1 MPTIDLSLSGNV
13 FLFIAALL
21 AILLF
26 SIFTYRVT
34 VPPISRSLKSIL
46 ITLRVS
52 SLTLLILLL
61 FDPLLSIIRQHSL
74 PPMIGVLIDDSQSM
88 QIVDN
93 GERRS
98 ESIRKFL
105 DSESFRELKSLGDVR
120 FGAFGSN
127 VKVMDKEGADSLF
140 FGGER
145 TDIYQAL
152 KFFKEK
158 TALNNLQSIVLLS
171 DGIIT
176 SGESPLLD
184 IEEFETPLFTI
195 GIGDTVEKK
204 DLLVRKVLVNEV
216 SYVGDRIPVVAIVK
230 NTGYKND
237 NAEVIL
243 ESDGVILDRKLIALN
258 SDEREYR
265 IPLSFVAKNPG
276 KQKLTVSVSEMR
288 GEEITRNNRYPF
300 FVTIHKSKMKVLLIA
315 GAPSADMTFVRRA
328 LGSDANIDLDVIIER
343 EGGGYYEGE
352 INENEFRN
360 SECIVLVGFP
370 SRTSDQKIIQEIIR
384 GTRER
389 KGLFVL
395 LSRTIDFQKI
405 KEMEEILPFSIQTI
419 TPDEYQAFISVR
431 NSPKSVLLFGLRKES
446 LSPEKWSSLPPLF
459 KHQALIRSK
468 PESEI
473 VAHVRLQT
481 SETDEP
487 LVVIRNSQGKKSLAV
502 LGYGIWRWKMYADG
516 LAGSKTLTEEFLS
529 NSIRWLTTRED
540 EKRIR
545 VNPSKEV
552 FSEGEPIDFTAQA
565 YDDNLNPI
573 ENANI
578 ELNIKDREKQYT
590 LSLDHITRGQYE
602 GMLAGI
608 PEGEYNYE
616 ARVKI
621 EDQLIGTDSGRFN
634 VGGLNAEFI
643 ETRMNRNL
651 LRQLAERSGGK
662 YFDADEWGQLRE
674 EIKSLPKFLP
684 ETKREEA
691 RFPLWNLPWVYA
703 AIVLLLAVEWF
714 IRKRTGML

>member
-1 MPTIDLSLSGNV
+1 MSTIDLSLSGNF
-13 FLFIAALL
+13 FLFLVALL

-26 SIFTYRVT
+26 SIFTYRIT
-34 VPPISRSLKSIL
+34 VPPISRSLKVML

-52 SLTLLILLL
+52 SLALLILLF
-61 FDPLLSIIRQHSL
+61 FDPLLSIIRQQTL
-74 PPMIGVLIDDSQSM
+74 PPMIGILIDDSQSM

-93 GERRS
+93 GKERG

-105 DSESFRELKSLGDVR
+105 DSESFRKLKS
-120 FGAFGSN
+120 FGEVKFGVFGSN
-127 VKVMDKEGADSLF
+127 IKVMDDISADSLSYA
-140 FGGER
+140 GER
-145 TDIYQAL
+145 TDLYQAL

-158 TALNNLQSIVLLS
+158 TAQNNLKSIVLLS

-195 GIGDTVEKK
+195 GIGDTGEKK
-204 DLLVRKVLVNEV
+204 DLLVRKVLANEV
-216 SYVGDRIPVVAIVK
+216 SYVGDKIPVIAMVK
-230 NTGYKND
+230 NIGYKKD

-243 ESDGVILDRKLIALN
+243 ESDGVILDRKLITLN

-265 IPLSFVAKNPG
+265 IPLSFVAKNQG
-276 KQKLTVSVSEMR
+276 KQKLAVSVSEMH
-288 GEEITRNNRYPF
+288 GEEITRNNRSLF

-315 GAPSADMTFVRRA
+315 GAPSADVTFVRRSLA
-328 LGSDANIDLDVIIER
+328 SDANIDLNVIIER

-370 SRTSDQKIIQEIIR
+370 SRTSDQKIIQEIIK

-405 KEMEEILPFSIQTI
+405 KEMEEILPFSIETI
-419 TPDEYQAFISVR
+419 TPDEYQVFISVW
-431 NSPKSVLLFGLRKES
+431 NHPKSVLLFGLRKES
-446 LSPEKWSSLPPLF
+446 MSPEKWSSLPPLF

-473 VAHVRLQT
+473 VAHVSLQT

-487 LVVIRNSQGKKSLAV
+487 LVVIRNSQGRKSLAV

-516 LAGSKTLTEEFLS
+516 LAGFKTLAEEFLS

-545 VNPSKEV
+545 VNPSKDV

-608 PEGEYNYE
+608 PEGEYSYE
-616 ARVKI
+616 ARVGI
-621 EDQLIGTDSGRFN
+621 ENQLIGTDSGNFS
-634 VGGLNAEFI
+634 VGGSNAEFI
-643 ETRMNRNL
+643 ETRMNENL
-651 LRQLAERSGGK
+651 LRQMAERSGGK
-662 YFDADEWGQLRE
+662 YFDVDDWGRLGE

-703 AIVLLLAVEWF
+703 AIVLLLAMEWF
-714 IRKRTGML
+714 IRKRIGML